1 MTRQSDSRGPASP
14 LREEALADLR
24 RNLARLSMPGLE
36 NAYTEAWERCKLGI
50 SGKPPRAE
58 CVQELVQIWRVL
70 RKSSR

>member
-36 NAYTEAWERCKLGI
+36 NAYTEAWGKLGI
-50 SGKPPRAE
+50 TGKPPRAE

-70 RKSSR
+70 RKASR